1 MMWQNLR
8 EGNNVFLL
16 IISYALMKIKRHS
29 FIFIVSHE
37 KNITISLS
45 MNHMLTH
52 VSADQISIIKSTE
65 FYLKRARHDDGNSS
79 IDCYIH

>member
-1 MMWQNLR
+1 
-8 EGNNVFLL
+8 
-16 IISYALMKIKRHS
+16 
-29 FIFIVSHE
+29 
-37 KNITISLS
+37 

-79 IDCYIH
+79 IDCYIHWKAVNLCIPNGRGRQAAFKILDIRHVHDD